1 MDLKGEDYGTKQGV
15 GKLFSSKSRQIRCDK
30 KVSVKN
36 KKIKREQ
43 KNGTTKIKYW
53 KLIFLIIGIQ
63 QNLHISLLINGITD
77 FVIIVWC

>member
-1 MDLKGEDYGTKQGV
+1 MDFKGEDYGTKKHV
-15 GKLFSSKSRQIRCDK
+15 GKLSSSKSRQIHRDK
-30 KVSVKN
+30 KMSVKN

-43 KNGTTKIKYW
+43 KKGTKKIKYW

-77 FVIIVWC
+77 FVIIV